1 MTSSPQA
8 DLALLRA
15 LVVGLKTS
23 ASAMHLHLG
32 ALRDELMKLGVLT
45 APPVSAGLEAVHQEL
60 RRAERLAV
68 GYERLTVPPE
78 LDRVSQAPDA
88 LLDQAIAGSVEHVRN
103 GGVVSVRFGAKAT
116 GNYALDP
123 AAVTWVL
130 STLFRSS
137 VDAAGQGGTVTVT
150 TEEDVAG
157 WVVRFIDTGAGLPN
171 HMAERLFD
179 AGFPE
184 GPGDRA
190 AFGFLRHVVVA
201 HGGDIGCLS
210 TEGAGT
216 CITVRLPKAPAR

>member
-1 MTSSPQA
+1 MTTSTQA

-68 GYERLTVPPE
+68 GYERLTVSPE
-78 LDRVSQAPDA
+78 LERSRQSPDA
-88 LLDQAIAGSVEHVRN
+88 LLDQAITGSSEHLRES
-103 GGVVSVRFGAKAT
+103 GAALARFGAKAM
-116 GNYALDP
+116 GHFDLDP
-123 AAVTWVL
+123 AAVTWVF
-130 STLFRSS
+130 STLFRTS
-137 VDAAGQGGTVTVT
+137 VAAAGRGGTVTLMT
-150 TEEDVAG
+150 DADAAG
-157 WVVRFIDTGAGLPN
+157 WGVRFVDTGAGLPL
-171 HMAERLFD
+171 HVAERLFD
-179 AGFPE
+179 AGFAE

-201 HGGDIGCLS
+201 HGGDITCVS
-210 TEGAGT
+210 AEGAGT
-216 CITVRLPKAPAR
+216 CITVRLPKVGA